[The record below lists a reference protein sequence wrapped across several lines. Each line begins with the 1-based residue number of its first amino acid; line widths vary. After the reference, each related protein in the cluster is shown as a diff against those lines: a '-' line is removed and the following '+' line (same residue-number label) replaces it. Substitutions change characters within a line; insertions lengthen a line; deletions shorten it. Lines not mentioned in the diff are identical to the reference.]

1 MSVLADKIRKSRESQ
16 VQAGGFS
23 FTIRRPTDMDMLEFN
38 KVKTT
43 AFLIKFVV
51 GWDGVTELD
60 LIPGGDGHPA
70 HFDEDAC
77 AEWFADR
84 PDLMVPVVNA
94 IVEAYQSHKSKV
106 GEAEKK

>member
-16 VQAGGFS
+16 VSAGGFT
-23 FTIRRPTDMDMLEFN
+23 FTIRRPTDMDMMEFN

-43 AFLIKFVV
+43 SFLIKFVV

-70 HFDEDAC
+70 PFDSDAC
-77 AEWFADR
+77 AEWLSDR
-84 PDLMVPVVNA
+84 SDLIIPVVNA
-94 IVEAYQSHKSKV
+94 IVEAYQAYKTKL
-106 GEAEKK
+106 GDAEKK